1 MEGGDGKAGK
11 FYEENF
17 SLPDSPSEPIR
28 RSRVGSGN
36 PSATRFLKKARR
48 RPGLSNSKGKKRPRS
63 KKPPKIFLTRLP
75 LNELQ
80 DPEIFFTKIIKE
92 EDSSVK
98 ILPSDLGPDQLE
110 ALAQSPSLMF
120 EEVRVYERENALAI
134 EESEDV
140 AIGGPRRSNLVYQD
154 GLRNVNSMIFNSQ
167 AVEEKEMPAKKT
179 EGISSKSKWGEE
191 PVTLVPNIKSVS
203 STAMVMQ
210 VFCDDCE
217 GEVSTS
223 KQDKASLKE
232 EVKASRQTG
241 WWREEN
247 WVLPILIL
255 ASATLL
261 LLLLF
266 QVLLLVKSIRG
277 SGSSRCTRLTS
288 QLLLTG
294 LLACA
299 TIAFLYTLAPSHTS
313 CALIRFGSGLSYSIV
328 YSTLLVK
335 LIFLICL
342 NSGIYLTAAYQAV
355 LLFFAIL
362 IQLAI
367 GIQGL
372 VADPPDLSVSQECL
386 STFEQEL
393 LGQLYNVF
401 LILLVTLLSL
411 KFRGVR
417 QNYREALYIGFAMGL
432 NTTVWVFWVLTGF
445 VVPDPYRDLCSS
457 AGILASALV
466 TFTVMFL
473 PKGRQMALGKNP
485 KVEVEQFYS
494 QEDGS
499 GDSTVNLSTL
509 SLFSGNE
516 GELSCCPL
524 VKMLRG
530 RSQERR
536 TAAQAA
542 AVSSFLNRTFGKPL
556 QDDAAR
562 ACASSLDGSIY
573 STAEIKPPNN
583 SDEDARGIYLGR
595 DISPADGGSGHSS
608 NVYQLNNNYDRF
620 PFMSRPP
627 QFAPGGSQAPTS
639 TLYKMDSKTLLK
651 SKPSMS
657 NPNVLF
663 CTPED
668 MTRTIIY

>member
-1 MEGGDGKAGK
+1 
-11 FYEENF
+11 
-17 SLPDSPSEPIR
+17 
-28 RSRVGSGN
+28 
-36 PSATRFLKKARR
+36 
-48 RPGLSNSKGKKRPRS
+48 
-63 KKPPKIFLTRLP
+63 
-75 LNELQ
+75 
-80 DPEIFFTKIIKE
+80 
-92 EDSSVK
+92 
-98 ILPSDLGPDQLE
+98 
-110 ALAQSPSLMF
+110 
-120 EEVRVYERENALAI
+120 
-134 EESEDV
+134 
-140 AIGGPRRSNLVYQD
+140 
-154 GLRNVNSMIFNSQ
+154 MIFNNSQ
-167 AVEEKEMPAKKT
+167 AVEEKEKSTWEKKA
-179 EGISSKSKWGEE
+179 
-191 PVTLVPNIKSVS
+191 VTLVPDIESVP

-210 VFCDDCE
+210 MLCDDCE
-217 GEVSTS
+217 GEILAT
-223 KQDKASLKE
+223 QEDNASLK

-266 QVLLLVKSIRG
+266 QVLLLVRSIRG
-277 SGSSRCTRLTS
+277 RGSNRCTRLTS

-342 NSGIYLTAAYQAV
+342 NSGIYLTAVYQAV

-372 VADPPDLSVSQECL
+372 VADPPNLSISQECL

-473 PKGRQMALGKNP
+473 PKGRQLALGKDN
-485 KVEVEQFYS
+485 KVEFYS
-494 QEDGS
+494 QEEGS
-499 GDSTVNLSTL
+499 ADSSVNLSTL

-516 GELSCCPL
+516 GSLTCCPL
-524 VKMLRG
+524 IKMLRG
-530 RSQERR
+530 RQDERR

-556 QDDAAR
+556 HATDVR
-562 ACASSLDGSIY
+562 ATSSLDGSIY
-573 STAEIKPPNN
+573 STAENQPGSSDHKEKRDMYLAGRGNSPPDGQTNN
-583 SDEDARGIYLGR
+583 A
-595 DISPADGGSGHSS
+595 
-608 NVYQLNNNYDRF
+608 YQLNNNYDRF

-627 QFAPGGSQAPTS
+627 QFVPGGSQAPTS
-639 TLYKMDSKTLLK
+639 TLYKLDSKTLLK
-651 SKPSMS
+651 SKPSVS